1 MKLEIIAEAP
11 ELMPKKAHEEDA
23 CFDIYASKDCVVP
36 AVGTCPVPTGIK
48 MNIPVGYYVEIRPRS
63 GMAFKHGVE
72 AFMGTIDY
80 GFIDEVKILL
90 KNDSIYPYHVKRG
103 DRIAQFKLTKLEQT
117 EIVEVDSFGDA
128 FDRGGGFGSSG
139 R

>member
-1 MKLEIIAEAP
+1 MKLEIITEAP

-36 AVGTCPVPTGIK
+36 AVGTCPVPTGVK
-48 MNIPVGYYVEIRPRS
+48 MNIPSGYFVEIRPRS
-63 GMAFKHGVE
+63 GMAFKYNVT
-72 AFMGTIDY
+72 AFGGSIDSGY
-80 GFIDEVKILL
+80 LDEIKVLL
-90 KNDSIYPYHVKRG
+90 KNDSVIPYYVKRG
-103 DRIAQFKLTKLEQT
+103 DRIAQFKLTKLEPT
-117 EIVEVDSFGDA
+117 EIVKVDSFEDA